1 MTQINNH
8 FNNKFLKITKIQS
21 NSMLVDHSQPFV
33 GDFQAS
39 RTEENALLLSRV
51 FFKDNNK
58 NT

>member
-1 MTQINNH
+1 
-8 FNNKFLKITKIQS
+8 
-21 NSMLVDHSQPFV
+21 MLVDHSQPFV